1 MPQQILTEPVAGHT
15 IDIVIDRLKS
25 SDAQRSRLAESFE
38 AAVKAGDGRSAYL
51 RMDTGERRVFH
62 TRYCCPVC
70 EATAPDLSPAMF
82 SFNNA
87 LGACPYT
94 AKSSQLCG
102 SVDGLALAG
111 VLSGRCV

>member
-1 MPQQILTEPVAGHT
+1 MSQEMLAESAAGHT

-38 AAVKAGDGRSAYL
+38 AAIKAADGRAAYL

-62 TRYCCPVC
+62 TRYCCPIS
-70 EATAPDLSPAMF
+70 EATAPDMSPAMF

-87 LGACPYT
+87 LGACPV
-94 AKSSQLCG
+94 CEG
-102 SVDGLALAG
+102 SGEVERFAPALVVSDAR
-111 VLSGRCV
+111 LS